1 MKRGYLASSRL
12 ACRTRWT
19 RATAR
24 TPGIGLW
31 VAVLMA
37 QLREAMEA
45 QS

>member
-12 ACRTRWT
+12 ACRTRWS

-24 TPGIGLW
+24 TPGFGLW

-37 QLREAMEA
+37 NCREAMEV